1 MKLIHCADLHLNSRL
16 RAHLSTDE
24 ARKRNEELTASFL
37 NMVEYAHT
45 EGVSAILIAGDLFD
59 RSSVPSGLRNTL
71 VHTIEKYP
79 DILFFYLKGN
89 HDDNDTFVGSLET
102 VPANLKCFR
111 SGEWTAYSVPLSFG
125 HTLTVTGIEEGKPVP
140 YESLRLDEHEFNIVM
155 MHGNI
160 SSDIDLK
167 RLRNHYIDYLALGHI
182 HSWQKGDLPSRGIW
196 CYSGCLE
203 GRGFDE
209 TGEHGFVLLE
219 IDEERMKG
227 KNTFIPFAKRHVHVI
242 PVDVS
247 GCSST
252 IEMKEMAEKKLAGT
266 AEPQDMV
273 RIVLKG
279 DVDALAEKNPTA
291 LEKMLESRF
300 FHVEVEDETRLA
312 VNYQDYAKD
321 ASLKGEFVR
330 AVQKDS
336 SLSEQMKSE
345 VIRCGIQALNGE
357 TL

>member
-1 MKLIHCADLHLNSRL
+1 MKLIHCADLHLNSKL
-16 RAHLSTDE
+16 HAHLTSEE
-24 ARKRNEELTASFL
+24 ARKRNEELTASFID
-37 NMVEYAHT
+37 MVEYAHT
-45 EGVSAILIAGDLFD
+45 EGVFAILIAGDLFD
-59 RSSVPSGLRNTL
+59 RASVPNGLRNTL
-71 VHTIEKYP
+71 IHTIEKYP
-79 DILFFYLKGN
+79 EILFFYLKGN
-89 HDDNDTFVGSLET
+89 HDDNDTFVGSMDT

-111 SGEWTAYSVPLSFG
+111 SGEWTNYTVPLSHG
-125 HTLTVTGIEEGKPVP
+125 HILTVNGIEEGKPVP
-140 YESLRLDEHEFNIVM
+140 YELLCLDEHAFNIVM
-155 MHGNI
+155 MHGDIN
-160 SSDIDLK
+160 SDIDLN

-252 IEMKEMAEKKLAGT
+252 IEMKEIAEKKLVVSAK
-266 AEPQDMV
+266 PQDMI
-273 RIVLKG
+273 RIVLQG
-279 DVDALAEKNPTA
+279 DVDALVEKNPIA
-291 LEKMLESRF
+291 LEKMLENQF
-300 FHVEVEDETRLA
+300 FHVEVADETKLA

-330 AVQKDS
+330 AVQNDG
-336 SLSEQMKSE
+336 SLSDQMKSE

-357 TL
+357 VL